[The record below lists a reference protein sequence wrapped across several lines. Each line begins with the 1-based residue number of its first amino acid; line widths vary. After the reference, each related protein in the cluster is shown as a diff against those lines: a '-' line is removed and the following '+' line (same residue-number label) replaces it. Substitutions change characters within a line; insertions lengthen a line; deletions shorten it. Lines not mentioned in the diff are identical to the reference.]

1 MIVHLQV
8 PPRPT
13 ISQSQKKK
21 ALVQTLAQKTQTHQ
35 MLRRLLTAQIRK
47 VEKRDQ
53 IKLQKSPQKHRLSGR
68 EKRSHLHPVFKT
80 VAVEKVE
87 RKPAVVGRSQTK
99 RAVILPIRTRQIN

>member
-8 PPRPT
+8 PPHPT

-35 MLRRLLTAQIRK
+35 MPHRLLTAQIRK
-47 VEKRDQ
+47 VEKRDPV
-53 IKLQKSPQKHRLSGR
+53 KLRQNLRKHRLARR
-68 EKRSHLHPVFKT
+68 EKRSHLHPVSKT
-80 VAVEKVE
+80 VAAEKVE

-99 RAVILPIRTRQIN
+99 GAVILPIRTRKIN